1 MTSLFALAMRL
12 HPSGGHAS
20 NGKPRTLSLSAP
32 IFVRECRRWS
42 PVVSRSL
49 LQASP
54 KNERKKS
61 KEAERR
67 QTRSQR
73 PHPAGCGA
81 RGAPRARLSASH
93 HGSCQRDVGPQG
105 SASGQA
111 SWDVV
116 SPGVTRCLLSQS
128 SGSTPRTG
136 RDAGEHDAQSRPGM
150 AVTSRHAR
158 APSLAPLA
166 RVIGQRPCTRARL
179 TSIFQI

>member
-1 MTSLFALAMRL
+1 MFFRSRDAIRTRVIVTRREFLRSPHRSS
-12 HPSGGHAS
+12 PENTGGGHRYPHD
-20 NGKPRTLSLSAP
+20 PRFEP
-32 IFVRECRRWS
+32 RNVRTE
-42 PVVSRSL
+42 
-49 LQASP
+49 
-54 KNERKKS
+54 KN

-81 RGAPRARLSASH
+81 RRALRARLSASH

-166 RVIGQRPCTRARL
+166 RVIDQRPCTRARL
-179 TSIFQI
+179 RLLFQI